1 MENKNALTGKWR
13 VYCLFVSEFL
23 WVWLTVQKITNK
35 FVLHV
40 DESVKT
46 YKHGGINQRLCA

>member
-1 MENKNALTGKWR
+1 MENKNALTVKWR
-13 VYCLFVSEFL
+13 VYCWFVSEFL